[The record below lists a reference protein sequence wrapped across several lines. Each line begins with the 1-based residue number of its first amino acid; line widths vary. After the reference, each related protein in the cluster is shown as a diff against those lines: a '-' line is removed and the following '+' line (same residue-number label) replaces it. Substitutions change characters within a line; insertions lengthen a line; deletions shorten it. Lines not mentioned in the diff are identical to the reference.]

1 MSTYRGGEIERMK
14 RERVNREI
22 QLKKNT
28 IRTYHCPET
37 GAKVKVLK
45 PGYALG
51 THGGNALEEWQ
62 V

>member
-14 RERVNREI
+14 REKMNREI

-28 IRTYHCPET
+28 IRTYT
-37 GAKVKVLK
+37 DQKLQAKVTVLK
-45 PGYALG
+45 PGCAIG
-51 THGGNALEEWQ
+51 ASSDVLEEWQ